1 MQDILAES
9 DARMLTELLGD
20 VRDGILITDEAGRIK
35 YVNGAAIHILGLTGN
50 VRGELFDDVCVIYDF
65 VANERIDSPIKQAL
79 EEKISVGLRINGQ
92 MAALLIFPQQV
103 RQLSERTERSEA
115 VLLCSGI

>member
-35 YVNGAAIHILGLTGN
+35 YVNDTAIHPAWVAGSGTKRRVLP
-50 VRGELFDDVCVIYDF
+50 CVPD
-65 VANERIDSPIKQAL
+65 P
-79 EEKISVGLRINGQ
+79 
-92 MAALLIFPQQV
+92 
-103 RQLSERTERSEA
+103 
-115 VLLCSGI
+115 

>member
-35 YVNGAAIHILGLTGN
+35 YVN
-50 VRGELFDDVCVIYDF
+50 EC
-65 VANERIDSPIKQAL
+65 
-79 EEKISVGLRINGQ
+79 
-92 MAALLIFPQQV
+92 
-103 RQLSERTERSEA
+103 LS
-115 VLLCSGI
+115 